1 MNSITT
7 ISRELLTTASM
18 KRYFVVLN
26 VTLSASD
33 ILKLLDYQYE
43 HEPGSN
49 GRLAEDDAFI
59 ELEFLMTDLADGKV
73 ENATIQDQFI
83 FITSCHVIRPCGF
96 GQKLSIF
103 SCHCLYLW
111 IKDDNTFRE
120 NWIKNSLS
128 NNWRK
133 NS

>member
-49 GRLAEDDAFI
+49 GGLAEDDAFI

-103 SCHCLYLW
+103 SCHCLYL
-111 IKDDNTFRE
+111 
-120 NWIKNSLS
+120 
-128 NNWRK
+128 
-133 NS
+133 